1 MMHTEVRGMT
11 LASAWRML
19 LQHLQ
24 WAKERATESTESQV
38 PAAMS
43 SRETEAGHVKH

>member
-1 MMHTEVRGMT
+1 MMHMEVRGMT

-19 LQHLQ
+19 FEHLQ
-24 WAKERATESTESQV
+24 WAKERAAESIESQV

-43 SRETEAGHVKH
+43 SR